1 MHKKIITIVSIL
13 LTVALCACELPI
25 QIPMREVDVTPV
37 SFEALSY
44 SEAVPDYA
52 AEPVKS
58 FAVAPSTVDKSLI
71 YDETNIALL
80 NLYEE
85 QTEIELQ
92 KQVEA
97 KKKQQSSKKK
107 GSSGGSSGGGSGS
120 QGGSGGGSQGS
131 SQGDYGYDD
140 YSWGD
145 NSTYEVPAY
154 TPPSVAGYA
163 DQVVA
168 LVNTERANAGLGSVS
183 TTSSLNQAAQ
193 KRAEEIVSSFA
204 HTRPDGRS
212 CFTVFDEY
220 GVSYMAAGENIAAGQ
235 WSPDSVMSSWM
246 NSPGHKANILG
257 ANFNHIGVGVVY
269 VEGSSYGYY
278 WVQLFTD

>member
-37 SFEALSY
+37 SFEELNY
-44 SEAVPDYA
+44 TENVPDFA

-58 FAVAPSTVDKSLI
+58 YAVAPSTVDNSLI

-92 KQVEA
+92 KQAEA

-107 GSSGGSSGGGSGS
+107 GSSGGSSGSGS
-120 QGGSGGGSQGS
+120 SKSGSGGGSQGS

-168 LVNTERANAGLGSVS
+168 LVNAERANAGLGSVS

-204 HTRPDGRS
+204 HTRP
-212 CFTVFDEY
+212 
-220 GVSYMAAGENIAAGQ
+220 MAEAASRYLTSMAYLTWRQ
-235 WSPDSVMSSWM
+235 ERTLPRDS
-246 NSPGHKANILG
+246 GHR
-257 ANFNHIGVGVVY
+257 
-269 VEGSSYGYY
+269 
-278 WVQLFTD
+278 TR